1 MYDVLKDLRY
11 AARQLRRKPGFAVVV
26 VLTLA
31 LGIGAN
37 TAIFSVVD
45 GVLLRPLPYEEP
57 DRLVVLW
64 GDETG
69 LRSGS
74 SWASYPDFLDFEKQA
89 TSFVTLAGSSQQT
102 YTLTGYGGEPVRV
115 PVGRVTH
122 DLFGVLGIQPALGR
136 GFLPEEDRVDGP
148 DVLVLTHAF
157 WTDRMGADPDALGR
171 TLVLDGRPFEIIGV
185 MPRGFEWGPAAVFAP
200 LEPQFGA
207 DSRGAHRVFTI
218 ARLKGD
224 VPFER
229 ADAEVG
235 TIAARLAE
243 EYPEFNTNRGAYL
256 EPVHEL
262 TVGGVR
268 STLWAVFGMVGLVLL
283 IACANVANILLTR
296 ATERSRE
303 VAVRS
308 ALGAERRHIIRQ
320 LGTESLLLAGIGG
333 IVGIA
338 VAGAG
343 LRLLQAL
350 APAGIPRLETVSLDG
365 RVLGFAALI
374 TIVTG
379 LVFGLLPSLQ
389 AARVDL
395 QSRLK
400 EGGRYA
406 AGRRRA
412 RLAQGVVILEVA
424 LALVA
429 VVSAGLLVNSFLRLQ
444 RVDAGFS
451 AENVLVVPIALPSG
465 QYWNQGDPDG
475 ERVIAFYEEAERRL
489 EGLPGVTSVASAYMH
504 PLSGGWESSFI
515 IKGVF
520 EPPEGERP
528 EARLRPVTPG
538 YFRTVGTQLLKGRD
552 ISDTDLAG
560 APGVVVVNE
569 SFERTF
575 FPDGDALGHTVVRSP
590 WWENLPGEFEIV
602 GVVADVKMDGFTESV
617 PTALY
622 FSHPQFPFS
631 DMNIV
636 VGASVEPTLLL
647 GAIQEQIWA
656 IDSDLPIEGVET
668 LTQIR
673 SAEVAP
679 ERFRTILVGMFAA
692 VALLLSAIGIYGVLS
707 YNVAQ
712 RTREVGLRM
721 SLGARAPDVLRLVI
735 RQGMGLALVGLLL
748 GGFLAFLATG
758 LLQSLLF
765 EVSPTDPITF
775 AAVSALL
782 AGVALLACVVP
793 AIRAS
798 RVDPL
803 VALRAE

>member
-1 MYDVLKDLRY
+1 MYDILRDLRY
-11 AARQLRRKPGFAVVV
+11 AARQLRRRPGFAVVV

-37 TAIFSVVD
+37 AAIFSVVD
-45 GVLLRPLPYEEP
+45 GVLLRPLPYEDP

-74 SWASYPDFLDFEKQA
+74 SWASYPDFLDFEEQA
-89 TSFVTLAGSSQQT
+89 ESFETLAGSSNET
-102 YTLTGYGGEPVRV
+102 YTLTGHGGEPVRV
-115 PVGRVTH
+115 PLGRVTY
-122 DLFGVLGIQPALGR
+122 DLFGVLGITPALGR
-136 GFLPEEDRVDGP
+136 AFLPEEDRVDGP
-148 DVLVLTHAF
+148 DILVLTHSF
-157 WTDRMGADPDALGR
+157 WTDRMGADWDVLGR
-171 TLVLDGRPFEIIGV
+171 SLVLDGSPFEIVGV
-185 MPRGFEWGPAAVFAP
+185 MPRGFEWGPAEVFAP
-200 LEPQFGA
+200 LEPRYGA

-218 ARLKGD
+218 ARVQEG
-224 VPFER
+224 VPFEQ

-256 EPVHEL
+256 EPLHEL
-262 TVGGVR
+262 AVGNVR

-296 ATERSRE
+296 STERGQE

-308 ALGAERRHIIRQ
+308 ALGAERRHIVRQ
-320 LGTESLLLAGIGG
+320 LGTESLLLAVIGGAVGIG
-333 IVGIA
+333 
-338 VAGAG
+338 VAAAG
-343 LRLLQAL
+343 LELLQAY
-350 APAGIPRLETVSLDG
+350 APAGIPRLETVGLSA

-379 LVFGLLPSLQ
+379 FVFGLLPSLQ

-412 RLAQGVVILEVA
+412 RLSQGVVVLEVA

-444 RVDAGFS
+444 RVDAGFT
-451 AENVLVVPIALPSG
+451 AENVLVVPMALPAG
-465 QYWNQGDPDG
+465 EYWNPGDPDG
-475 ERVIAFYEEAERRL
+475 ERVVAFYEEAERRI
-489 EGLPGVTSVASAYMH
+489 GALPGVTSVASAYMH
-504 PLSGGWESSFI
+504 PLDGGWESSFVI
-515 IKGVF
+515 RGVF

-538 YFRTVGTQLLKGRD
+538 YFRTVGTRLLKGRD
-552 ISDTDLAG
+552 ISSSDRAG

-575 FPDGDALGHTVVRSP
+575 FPDGDALGHTVVKGA
-590 WWENLPGEFEIV
+590 WWESLPGEFEIV

-631 DMNIV
+631 DMNLV
-636 VGASVEPTLLL
+636 VGASVDPGTLL
-647 GAIQEQIWA
+647 GAIREQVWA
-656 IDSDLPIEGVET
+656 IDSGLPIEGVET

-673 SAEVAP
+673 SAEVGP
-679 ERFRTILVGMFAA
+679 ERFRTTLVGLFAA

-707 YNVAQ
+707 YSVAQ

-721 SLGARAPDVLRLVI
+721 SLGARAPDVLQLVI
-735 RQGMGLALVGLLL
+735 RQGMGLALGGLIL

-765 EVSPTDPITF
+765 EVSPTDPVTF
-775 AAVSALL
+775 ATVTLLL

-793 AIRAS
+793 AVRAT

>member
-1 MYDVLKDLRY
+1 MYDILKDLRY
-11 AARQLRRKPGFAVVV
+11 AARQLRRRPGFAIVV

-37 TAIFSVVD
+37 AAIFSVVD
-45 GVLLRPLPYEEP
+45 GILLRPLPYQDP

-74 SWASYPDFLDFEKQA
+74 SWASYPDFLDFEEQA
-89 TSFVTLAGSSQQT
+89 ASVETLAGSSQQT

-115 PVGRVTH
+115 PLGRVTY
-122 DLFGVLGIQPALGR
+122 DLFGVLGTTPVLGR
-136 GFLPEEDRVDGP
+136 VFLPEEDRVDGP
-148 DVLVLTHAF
+148 DVLVLTHSF
-157 WTDRMGADPDALGR
+157 WTDRMGADPDVLGR
-171 TLVLDGRPFEIIGV
+171 SLILDGSPFEIVGV
-185 MPRGFEWGPAAVFAP
+185 MPRGFEWGPAEVFAP

-218 ARLKGD
+218 ARLKQG
-224 VPFER
+224 VPFEQ
-229 ADAEVG
+229 ADAEVA

-243 EYPEFNTNRGAYL
+243 EYPESNTNRGAYL
-256 EPVHEL
+256 EALHEL
-262 TVGGVR
+262 TVGSVR

-296 ATERSRE
+296 STERGQE
-303 VAVRS
+303 LAVRS

-320 LGTESLLLAGIGG
+320 LGTESLLLAVIGG
-333 IVGIA
+333 AVGIA
-338 VAGAG
+338 VAAAG
-343 LRLLQAL
+343 LELLQAL
-350 APAGIPRLETVSLDG
+350 APAGIPRLETVGLNG

-374 TIVTG
+374 TIVTAV
-379 LVFGLLPSLQ
+379 VFGLLPSLQ

-412 RLAQGVVILEVA
+412 RLAQGVVVFEVA

-444 RVDAGFS
+444 RVDAGFT
-451 AENVLVVPIALPSG
+451 AENVLVVPMALPSG
-465 QYWNQGDPDG
+465 AYWNPGDPDG
-475 ERVIAFYEEAERRL
+475 ERVVAFYEEAERRI
-489 EGLPGVTSVASAYMH
+489 EALPGVTSVASAYMH

-515 IKGVF
+515 IRGVF

-538 YFRTVGTQLLKGRD
+538 YFRTVGTRILKGRD
-552 ISDTDLAG
+552 ISASDRAG

-590 WWENLPGEFEIV
+590 WWESLPGEFEIV

-622 FSHPQFPFS
+622 FSYPQFPFS

-636 VGASVEPTLLL
+636 VGASVDPSTLLK
-647 GAIQEQIWA
+647 AIQEQIWA
-656 IDSDLPIEGVET
+656 IDSDLPIQGVET

-673 SAEVAP
+673 SAEVGP
-679 ERFRTILVGMFAA
+679 ERFRTTLVGLFAA

-707 YNVAQ
+707 YSVAQ

-721 SLGARAPDVLRLVI
+721 SLGARAPDVLQLVI
-735 RQGMGLALVGLLL
+735 RQGMGLALGGLLL

-765 EVSPTDPITF
+765 EVSPTDPVTF
-775 AAVSALL
+775 AVVTALL

-793 AIRAS
+793 AIRAT